1 MFKREPSKAE
11 KLIDK
16 IFDDLENMPS
26 FTKSVEDINTNLSK
40 LVKRLDWLVLSL
52 TVIFAFQLVSSF
64 LIKPTFELKQD
75 PKLSA
80 SSYKIIQK

>member
-1 MFKREPSKAE
+1 MFKKEPSKAE
-11 KLIDK
+11 KLIDR

-52 TVIFAFQLVSSF
+52 SVIFLFQLVSSF

-75 PKLSA
+75 DKLT
-80 SSYKIIQK
+80 SYKIIQR

>member
-1 MFKREPSKAE
+1 MFKKEPSKAE
-11 KLIDK
+11 KLIDR

-40 LVKRLDWLVLSL
+40 LVTRLDWLVLSL
-52 TVIFAFQLVSSF
+52 SVIFAFQLVSSF

-75 PKLSA
+75 DKLT
-80 SSYKIIQK
+80 SYKIIQK

>member
-1 MFKREPSKAE
+1 MFKKETGKAE
-11 KLIDK
+11 KLIDR
-16 IFDDLENMPS
+16 IFTDLENMPS

-75 PKLSA
+75 DKLTN
-80 SSYKIIQK
+80 YKIIQK